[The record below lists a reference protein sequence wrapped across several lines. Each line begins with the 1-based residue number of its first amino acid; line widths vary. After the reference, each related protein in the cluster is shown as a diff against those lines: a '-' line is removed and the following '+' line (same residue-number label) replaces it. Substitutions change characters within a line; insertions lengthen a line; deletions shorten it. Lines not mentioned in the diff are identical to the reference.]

1 VNKLKATA
9 MAIGLVLA
17 LISGWL
23 LLKIIKVAFLAILIA
38 LGVLVVSAGV
48 VYLIGR
54 QMMGPG
60 R

>member
-1 VNKLKATA
+1 

-17 LISGWL
+17 LVSGWL
-23 LLKIIKVAFLAILIA
+23 LLKIVKVAFLAVLIA

-54 QMMGPG
+54 QMIGYG